1 MATKKKFNKI
11 AGLSL
16 TVMGFILC
24 GFGLYMTVNPITLE
38 DVDRAMPAERYV
50 KQCSDAVSKVGF
62 TPTTDGKSVTANSD
76 SLDNP
81 QELLTKSSLAISL
94 CEGLQLQAFCMGQ
107 GCPNSKIHFKLNS
120 ASAQ

>member
-1 MATKKKFNKI
+1 MASKKKFNKL

-16 TVMGFILC
+16 TAIGLVLC
-24 GFGLYMTVNPITLE
+24 AFGLYMTVNPITLE
-38 DVDRAMPAERYV
+38 DVDKAMPAEKYV
-50 KQCSDAVSKVGF
+50 KSCSEAVSKVGF
-62 TPTTDGKSVTANSD
+62 AATTDGKSITAKSD
-76 SLDNP
+76 SLENP

-94 CEGLQLQAFCMGQ
+94 CEGMELQAFCMGQ